1 MERDIRDLFKEN
13 EVSDKEIPQFHREEF
28 TKKLNEL
35 NQKSNKN
42 NSKNRFKMALS
53 VAAIIVFTTVLLFPK
68 NDDSEV
74 NKTLIQIEVAK
85 FEKEYLKNINKEWQ
99 QFLAISNDSILIK
112 KYEVKLKNFDTDYKK
127 ITKNLEKNPNNI
139 NVLEAL
145 INNLQRRLE
154 LIKNIK
160 EHIKELN
167 QKNTSNETIYI

>member
-1 MERDIRDLFKEN
+1 MKIFLLMRLKRLTIIDLEIVTHLKPRKEN
-13 EVSDKEIPQFHREEF
+13 LVVKTYLAI
-28 TKKLNEL
+28 
-35 NQKSNKN
+35 NK
-42 NSKNRFKMALS
+42 SKNRFKIALS
-53 VAAIIVFTTVLLFPK
+53 VVAIIVFTTVLLFPK

-112 KYEVKLKNFDTDYKK
+112 KYEVKLKGFDTDYKK